1 MTVPVDAAVGR
12 GPSRAVRGMR
22 MTMDGAVG
30 RLPRDGLVVPVGVG
44 GAVVD
49 PGRRDRDRGRD
60 KPAAVDERDLC
71 NSLSVCVCVYGM
83 SVYITTL
90 LYLYTDC
97 ICGGHGGV

>member
-12 GPSRAVRGMR
+12 GPSRAVLGMM

-30 RLPRDGLVVPVGVG
+30 RRPRHGLVVPAGVG

-71 NSLSVCVCVYGM
+71 NCVRVSMYVL
-83 SVYITTL
+83 SVYITTI
-90 LYLYTDC
+90 Y
-97 ICGGHGGV
+97 